1 MKAWAAGWVVLPLCV
16 AACARP
22 PTRVSLP
29 AIVHTIAVL
38 PPNNRTGEDLLVS
51 PGSFLGKYVF
61 DGERISVP
69 DILAA
74 EARAQLAQRGYAIVP
89 PETVDTAL
97 GGQRPHSAAD
107 AAALAARH
115 HIDASILYLEIRRWE
130 PNGHFNPD
138 FVIVSVT
145 ATLIAPSTGD
155 VLWTVDRPSRPIP
168 TPGIVALG
176 QADIIAAAKV
186 AEEMLAGLGPVR
198 PAHAGGAAK

>member
-1 MKAWAAGWVVLPLCV
+1 MKARAAVWVVLPLCV

-22 PTRVSLP
+22 PTTVSLP
-29 AIVHTIAVL
+29 ATADTIAVL

-61 DGERISVP
+61 ESERVSVP
-69 DILAA
+69 DLLAA

-97 GGQRPHSAAD
+97 DGQRPHSAPD

-115 HIDASILYLEIRRWE
+115 HIDASVLYLEIRRWE

-145 ATLIAPSTGD
+145 ATLISPSTGD
-155 VLWTVDRPSRPIP
+155 VLWTVDRPARPIP
-168 TPGIVALG
+168 TPGTVAPG
-176 QADIIAAAKV
+176 QADIIAATKV
-186 AEEMLAGLGPVR
+186 AEEILAGLGPFH
-198 PAHAGGAAK
+198 PAHGGAAAK